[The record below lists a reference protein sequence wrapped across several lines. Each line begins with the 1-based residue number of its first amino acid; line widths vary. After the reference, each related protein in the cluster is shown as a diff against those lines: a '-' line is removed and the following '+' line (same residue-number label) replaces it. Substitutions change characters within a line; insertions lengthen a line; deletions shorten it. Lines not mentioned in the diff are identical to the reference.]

1 VTLIAPISDTRVAVL
16 TPALKLDIIRA
27 ARSELT
33 DPKRWLPG
41 KKEAGNYNYAAREE
55 AGKLVS
61 VSPTDASATH
71 LSLFGA
77 VLRELHRR
85 NVMRVTTGR
94 RRFLD
99 DELTAAIQQV
109 LGRETDGA
117 PPSEADREALT
128 HQQCLSVLDV
138 LEKRYEG
145 DAQKARQRERERKI
159 EHVRLADL
167 VQKLEKH
174 TPVRAEEVAC
184 ALFYELE
191 ELNQRLEELEQKA
204 NSDE

>member
-1 VTLIAPISDTRVAVL
+1 
-16 TPALKLDIIRA
+16 
-27 ARSELT
+27 
-33 DPKRWLPG
+33 
-41 KKEAGNYNYAAREE
+41 
-55 AGKLVS
+55 
-61 VSPTDASATH
+61 
-71 LSLFGA
+71 
-77 VLRELHRR
+77 
-85 NVMRVTTGR
+85 
-94 RRFLD
+94 
-99 DELTAAIQQV
+99 
-109 LGRETDGA
+109 
-117 PPSEADREALT
+117 
-128 HQQCLSVLDV
+128 VLDV